1 MLNLCALSGM
11 FLLPYSPRWLAM
23 QGRHDEG
30 RATLIKLHGGRR
42 NASISAVEAEY
53 SEILTQIEWGALKN
67 FLLTAECGLTKR
79 AEKENLSSN
88 YWDLIKNKPNLHRT
102 ACGCL
107 VQGMCQWTGVNVK

>member
-1 MLNLCALSGM
+1 M

-23 QGRHDEG
+23 KGRHEEG

-53 SEILTQIEWGALKN
+53 AEILTQIEWGALWK
-67 FLLTAECGLTKR
+67 LASTVHTACELTNR
-79 AEKENLSSN
+79 VEKENLSSN

-102 ACGCL
+102 VCGCL